1 MFRIGF
7 GTDVHRLVP
16 GRPLLIGGVQIESEL
31 GADGHSDADVLMHAA
46 TDAVLGALALGDIG
60 THFPNSDDRWR
71 NAESS
76 EFLLYAIGLADHRG
90 YKVVNIDTIVDLELP
105 KLRPYI
111 GDIRRGLAEAL
122 RVSIDQVS
130 VKAKTGEAVDAVGE
144 RGAIRAQA
152 VVLLQIAERGDC

>member
-7 GTDVHRLVP
+7 GTDIHRLVA
-16 GRPLLIGGVQIESEL
+16 GRTLVIGGVVIDSDL
-31 GADGHSDADVLMHAA
+31 GADGHSDADVLLHAA

-60 THFPNSDDRWR
+60 THFPNTDERWR

-76 EFLLYAIGLADHRG
+76 EFLLYAVGLAKERG
-90 YKVVNIDTIVDLELP
+90 YEVVNIDTTINLELP

-111 GDIRRGLAEAL
+111 DEIRTGLANAL
-122 RVSIDQVS
+122 RIDIGQVS

-144 RGAIRAQA
+144 RRAIQAQA
-152 VVLLQIAERGDC
+152 VVLLEDIEPRDR